1 MVCASMK
8 NRVRVSGTGF
18 SNEASIRGGVS
29 HPSITPVLSCY
40 EMYPNSFLQACTASQ
55 IHITSWI
62 GSGCWALSSYPMQ
75 VEASATAIAAKS
87 RGHL

>member
-1 MVCASMK
+1 MWYTSQACVCELSRERLSAAVL
-8 NRVRVSGTGF
+8 RDELVALAVQ
-18 SNEASIRGGVS
+18 
-29 HPSITPVLSCY
+29 HVLSCY

-62 GSGCWALSSYPMQ
+62 GSGCWALSSHPMQ